1 LAIYYYGV
9 FLKQK
14 YGVETHP
21 FAYTYIGPMG
31 VGPDLISGTKPLL
44 YPDFLWIPI
53 FFLSLVAIVGLTAHI
68 LRKVGEGD
76 RRFLVLALLAIATI
90 LPIAA
95 TLWDDHRHYLPIV
108 PLLLPLVIS
117 SISKLRGYRTIL
129 IILLILFGF
138 WSAYGTYDYMSW
150 NRARWDGIDY
160 LLQSGVPEYEIDG
173 GMEYDAR
180 FLLEPYNTPRE
191 EAVNWH
197 GWAYSISD
205 KYVISF
211 NPLPNYNV
219 LKEIGYS
226 GPFGEKL
233 GSVYVL
239 EKLQTPP

>member
-1 LAIYYYGV
+1 
-9 FLKQK
+9 
-14 YGVETHP
+14 
-21 FAYTYIGPMG
+21 
-31 VGPDLISGTKPLL
+31 
-44 YPDFLWIPI
+44 
-53 FFLSLVAIVGLTAHI
+53 
-68 LRKVGEGD
+68 
-76 RRFLVLALLAIATI
+76 
-90 LPIAA
+90 
-95 TLWDDHRHYLPIV
+95 
-108 PLLLPLVIS
+108 
-117 SISKLRGYRTIL
+117 
-129 IILLILFGF
+129 LLILFGF

-219 LKEIGYS
+219 LKEIDYS